1 MGTARKPILGATAK
15 KRRGARS
22 RRMKNRI
29 SELRNAR
36 KISQDRLAEMV
47 GTGRSQIVKLERGER
62 RLTVEWMERIARAL
76 QCDPAE
82 LLLRK
87 TTTVGLPRKL
97 SAVAN
102 TPMDTLQSPDVEFRV
117 ANIPIPSFGAK
128 DVPIRGIAAGGLRGG
143 FQLSNDIIDY
153 APRPP
158 ALVSA
163 KNIYS
168 IFVLG
173 DSMAPAFESGAFV
186 YVSPDRP
193 ARAGDYVIV
202 QIRNGDDQV
211 VEALFKRLKSQD
223 DGHLTLEQ
231 FNPAKTFK
239 IARADVAAVH
249 RVYPWNEIFGL

>member
-1 MGTARKPILGATAK
+1 MGTASKPILGATAK
-15 KRRGARS
+15 KRRQARS

-29 SELRNAR
+29 SEIRNAR
-36 KISQDRLAEMV
+36 KISQDRLAELV

-76 QCDPAE
+76 QCEPAE

-97 SAVAN
+97 GTEAYAA
-102 TPMDTLQSPDVEFRV
+102 MDSQQKSDVDFRL
-117 ANIPIPSFGAK
+117 ANIPIPSLGAR
-128 DVPIRGIAAGGLRGG
+128 DVPIRGIAAGGIRGG
-143 FQLSNDIIDY
+143 FQLGAETIDY

-158 ALVSA
+158 ALTTT

-173 DSMAPAFESGAFV
+173 DSMAPAFESGALV

-202 QIRNGDDQV
+202 QLRNDADQV
-211 VEALFKRLKSQD
+211 TEALFKRLKSQD
-223 DGHLTLEQ
+223 DAYLTLEQ
-231 FNPAKTFK
+231 FNPAKTLK

-249 RVYPWNEIFGL
+249 RVYPWNEVFGL